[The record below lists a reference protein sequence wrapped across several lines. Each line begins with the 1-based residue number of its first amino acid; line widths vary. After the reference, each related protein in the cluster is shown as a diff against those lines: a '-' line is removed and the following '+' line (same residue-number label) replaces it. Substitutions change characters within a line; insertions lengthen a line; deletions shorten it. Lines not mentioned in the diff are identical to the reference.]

1 MAILETSILKK
12 ITTGEKIKLHRQNR
26 GMSQVELAK
35 TMGKSSVWL
44 SKIEKEQREI
54 RVSDLEKLC
63 KILQIE
69 VSQLFNEGVKNSSYK
84 SILQNVVSSLPHEVP
99 VYKMNEINK
108 ILRSKEIVN
117 PTLYAYWDPNV
128 LSSNNI
134 LGLFIED
141 SLNSPQLNPGDRVY
155 VNRDW
160 HKGLLLDQ
168 RLNKDKVIKN
178 FRNETFWL
186 IELLPKSKKK
196 FSMSICN
203 KCGARQDNLSEP
215 NFDDEYSCL
224 CSEGFLISRSFI
236 EDNKLFFYNNK
247 LSHLSNEVRV
257 VGRLVQVVKE
267 I

>member
-1 MAILETSILKK
+1 MSILESNILKK
-12 ITTGEKIKLHRQNR
+12 MSTGEKIKTYRLNR
-26 GMSQVELAK
+26 GMSQIELAK
-35 TMGKSSVWL
+35 TMGRSPVWL

-69 VSQLFNEGVKNSSYK
+69 VAQLFNIEVKNSSYK
-84 SILQNVVSSLPHEVP
+84 TILQNVLSSLPNEVP
-99 VYKMNEINK
+99 VYKMNEIKK
-108 ILRSKEIVN
+108 ILRSNENVN

-128 LSSNNI
+128 LVSNNI

-155 VNRDW
+155 VNKDW
-160 HKGLLLDQ
+160 YKGLLLDE
-168 RLNKDKVIKN
+168 RLNKEKVIKN

-186 IELLPKSKKK
+186 IELLPRSKKK

-203 KCGARQDNLSEP
+203 KCGARQNNLSEP
-215 NFDDEYSCL
+215 DFDDEYSCL
-224 CSEGFLISRSFI
+224 CSEGFLISKSFI
-236 EDNKLFFYNNK
+236 EGNKLFFYNNK
-247 LSHLSNEVRV
+247 ASHSSDEVRV
-257 VGRLVQVVKE
+257 IGRLVQVVKE